1 MALPRGP
8 SMVTRLSVVVPVY
21 SGQEHLA
28 ELCAQLADL
37 RGAWEDRFDGLVL
50 EETIFVDDASVDDSA
65 SVLAELEQKYAWVH
79 VVTLAKNFGQHPATM
94 AGILHS
100 SGDWVATL
108 DEDLQH
114 RPASI
119 EPMLRRAVTEHL
131 DVVYAQPTGQVHG
144 SWRRD
149 FLSRTYKSMLA
160 RLAGNPVIARFNS
173 FRVARGGV
181 ARAAASVAGHETYL
195 DVALTWFTDRF
206 GFEAVTMTDERF
218 QSSGRSGYSIRKL
231 ISHARR
237 LLVSSHAK
245 AIRTVAFVG
254 ALAVLVA
261 VFMAARAVYL
271 RLTESTLE
279 AVRGWTST
287 FVTLLFFGGLT
298 VFILVVMS
306 EYLLNIV
313 LHTQGKPTFFAV
325 DRSGDDAVAALLS
338 DPDATSEA
346 G

>member
-1 MALPRGP
+1 MTA
-8 SMVTRLSVVVPVY
+8 RLSIVVPVY
-21 SGQEHLA
+21 SGEDHLPD
-28 ELCAQLADL
+28 LCAEIAAL
-37 RGAWEDRFDGLVL
+37 RDSWAERFDGLVV
-50 EETIFVDDASVDDSA
+50 EEAIFVDDAAVDGSA
-65 SVLAELEQKYAWVH
+65 AVLAELEQKYPWVH

-94 AGILHS
+94 AGILHT

-114 RPASI
+114 RPVAI
-119 EPMLRRAVTEHL
+119 ESMLRRAVAEGH
-131 DVVYAQPTGQVHG
+131 DVVYAQPSGEVHG

-149 FLSRTYKSMLA
+149 FLSRTYKILLA
-160 RLAGNPVIARFNS
+160 RLAGNPVIAGFNS
-173 FRVARGGV
+173 FRVCRGGV
-181 ARAAASVAGHETYL
+181 ARAASSVAGHETYL

-206 GFEAVTMTDERF
+206 GFEPVAMVDERYRT
-218 QSSGRSGYSIRKL
+218 SGRSGYSLRKL

-237 LLVSSHAK
+237 LLLSSHAK
-245 AIRTVAFVG
+245 SIRTVAFVG
-254 ALAVLVA
+254 IVA
-261 VFMAARAVYL
+261 VVIAVVMAVRAIYL
-271 RLTESTLE
+271 RLTDVAIE

-287 FVTLLFFGGLT
+287 FVTLLFFGGMT

-325 DRSGDDAVAALLS
+325 DRSGDRALAAILTQ
-338 DPDATSEA
+338 PDASTAA

>member
-1 MALPRGP
+1 
-8 SMVTRLSVVVPVY
+8 MVARLSVVVPVY
-21 SGQEHLA
+21 SGEHHLP
-28 ELCAQLADL
+28 ELCAQLAAL
-37 RGAWEDRFDGLVL
+37 RASWAERFDGLVM
-50 EETIFVDDASVDDSA
+50 EEAVFVDDASVDRSA
-65 SVLAELEQKYAWVH
+65 RVLGELAEKYPWVH
-79 VVTLAKNFGQHPATM
+79 VVTLGKNFGQHPATM
-94 AGILHS
+94 AGILHT

-114 RPASI
+114 RPAGM
-119 EPMLRRAVTEHL
+119 EPMLRRAVTEGH
-131 DVVYAQPTGQVHG
+131 DVVYALPTGDVHG

-149 FLSRTYKSMLA
+149 ALSRTYKWLLA

-173 FRVARGGV
+173 FRICRGGV

-206 GFEAVTMTDERF
+206 GFEPVSMTDERF
-218 QSSGRSGYSIRKL
+218 QTSGSSGYSLRKL
-231 ISHARR
+231 VSHARR

-254 ALAVLVA
+254 ALAVVIAA
-261 VFMAARAVYL
+261 VMAVRAIYL
-271 RLTESTLE
+271 RLTDVALE

-287 FVTLLFFGGLT
+287 FVTLLFFGGIT

-313 LHTQGKPTFFAV
+313 LHTQGKPTFFVV
-325 DRSGDDAVAALLS
+325 DRSGDPALAAILRESDAS
-338 DPDATSEA
+338 SEA
-346 G
+346 S